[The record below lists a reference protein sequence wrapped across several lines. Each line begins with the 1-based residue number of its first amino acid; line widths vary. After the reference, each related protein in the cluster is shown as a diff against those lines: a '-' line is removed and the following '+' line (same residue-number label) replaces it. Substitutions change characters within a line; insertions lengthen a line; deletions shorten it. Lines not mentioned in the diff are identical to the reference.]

1 MINIFLLTMIVIMV
15 LFGIF
20 TYQQESFTNY
30 NYITLS
36 QIRNRFRHLIFIL
49 GINPNNITEEHLFT
63 IIKTYKHLFPR
74 IKLSK
79 KYITQIFRKLDL
91 DNKGSIDYKTV
102 SYLYFYKNNYID
114 KDIYQYN
121 KIQESMKESKVN
133 NHYIP
138 FNGNK
143 LTNHY
148 ESINYKSI
156 NKNKS
161 KNNKSTV
168 IPYHYDAYPNVIP
181 IKPFPQQLLKTN
193 KCSREYKLC
202 FSNDKNIIYYGL
214 NNLK

>member
-1 MINIFLLTMIVIMV
+1 MITIFLLTMILIMV
-15 LFGIF
+15 LLGTF
-20 TYQQESFTNY
+20 TYQLESFTNY
-30 NYITLS
+30 NYITLF

-114 KDIYQYN
+114 TDIYQYN
-121 KIQESMKESKVN
+121 KIQESMMESKVN

-148 ESINYKSI
+148 ESIN
-156 NKNKS
+156 KNNS
-161 KNNKSTV
+161 KNNSKNTV
-168 IPYHYDAYPNVIP
+168 VSYDYDAYPNVIP

-193 KCSREYKLC
+193 KCSREYQDC